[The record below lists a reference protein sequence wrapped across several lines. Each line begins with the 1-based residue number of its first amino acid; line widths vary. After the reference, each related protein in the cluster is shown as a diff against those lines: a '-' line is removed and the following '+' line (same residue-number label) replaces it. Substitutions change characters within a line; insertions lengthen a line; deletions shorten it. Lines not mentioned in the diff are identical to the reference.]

1 MQKIFVYRIRTFSIR
16 EKMKTIKMK
25 NCFSFF
31 VILIKMERSIMKE
44 NEDIDPVLNFLSK
57 TNSKQ
62 R

>member
-1 MQKIFVYRIRTFSIR
+1 MQKIFVYRIRAFSIR
-16 EKMKTIKMK
+16 EKMKKIKMK
-25 NCFSFF
+25 NCFSF

>member
-16 EKMKTIKMK
+16 EKMKKIKMK
-25 NCFSFF
+25 NCFSL